1 MKISAAFAVALLCA
15 STFAFA
21 AQINGGDKKNH
32 DTDVTTTGSL
42 KGNGLN
48 IDGTSDDAEKCRE
61 GTAGA
66 ALCGQRDKNM
76 DMQ

>member
-1 MKISAAFAVALLCA
+1 VKIAATVAVALLSA

-21 AQINGGDKKNH
+21 ADNSGGGKNGNDADH
-32 DTDVTTTGSL
+32 TTTSSL

-48 IDGTSDDAEKCRE
+48 IDGTSDDATKCRD

-66 ALCGQRDKNM
+66 ALCRQRNKNTAV
-76 DMQ
+76 Q